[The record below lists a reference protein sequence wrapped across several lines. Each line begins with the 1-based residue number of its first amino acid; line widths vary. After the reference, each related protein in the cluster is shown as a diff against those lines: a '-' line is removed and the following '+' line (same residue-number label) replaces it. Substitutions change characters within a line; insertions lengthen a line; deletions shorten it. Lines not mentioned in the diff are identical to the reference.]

1 MSLALA
7 KAQAMLRKHSALSLS
22 ADRIRMG
29 DIEVDFRTRLVHR
42 SGQRIDLS
50 EMEYGILRTLAL
62 EDGAPVRR
70 ETLLA
75 RVWGYESAPVT
86 RTVDNYIVA
95 LRRKLEIDPA
105 RPRYLVTVGGIG
117 YRLNTD

>member
-1 MSLALA
+1 M
-7 KAQAMLRKHSALSLS
+7 R
-22 ADRIRMG
+22 RI
-29 DIEVDFRTRLVHR
+29 TL
-42 SGQRIDLS
+42 
-50 EMEYGILRTLAL
+50 YPLAL